1 MVAQGCFKFPLNQN
15 FWEFQAAIMD
25 FSTQLK
31 FLVNLQH
38 FVERYEARKDEEP
51 IWSEK
56 CDRTA

>member
-25 FSTQLK
+25 FSTQLR

-51 IWSEK
+51 I
-56 CDRTA
+56 